1 MACRDVA
8 HSMDAPGPVLA
19 RRINATLEK
28 KLAREVQDLQSRED
42 RAVLAEA
49 ALEERRA
56 RAQERIESMR

>member
-1 MACRDVA
+1 
-8 HSMDAPGPVLA
+8 MDAPGPVLA